1 MKNLKEFR
9 QSALVDEKELNIRQI
24 KSRQIEQLDKILRLK
39 NLFFVECD
47 QKTRKEIGDLIQ
59 AKLME
64 KDSKFD
70 AFKKE
75 KDFKKVL
82 KYINQDNYTDSKVL
96 QDAMMEANSI
106 FTEIKQKQQNN
117 KTS

>member
-1 MKNLKEFR
+1 MTNLKEFR
-9 QSALVDEKELNIRQI
+9 QSVLIDEKELNIGQI

-39 NLFFVECD
+39 NLFFIECD
-47 QKTRKEIGDLIQ
+47 QKTKKEIGDLIQ

-70 AFKKE
+70 VIKKE
-75 KDFKKVL
+75 KEFKKVWQ
-82 KYINQDNYTDSKVL
+82 YINQDNYADLKVL